1 MKKSLVY
8 SLILHIL
15 LVALILFLAEEK
27 DKKGAPPFFA
37 RIITPEELREG
48 GQRQTKTI
56 PAPKAFPP
64 LAAKPSRPQMPPKT
78 PLADHLQKEPK
89 VDQGI
94 NNTGSTSHEFPVP
107 YKEGQQKSQI
117 GKALDETQSG
127 KDLIESVSPY
137 PTIPLKERLFDS
149 SVIGKLAQK
158 EKEDTKPESN
168 ITFDT
173 KEYKYYGYMQRLKEK
188 IEGIWKYPQ
197 DAAEKGLYG
206 DLYIRFTIK
215 KNGQLGAVELLRT
228 SGHASLDSAAIKA
241 LRDAEPYWP
250 LPDEW
255 GKDGFTITGHFI
267 YTLHGAYIR

>member
-1 MKKSLVY
+1 M
-8 SLILHIL
+8 
-15 LVALILFLAEEK
+15 LFLAKERHQ
-27 DKKGAPPFFA
+27 KGTPPFFA
-37 RIITPEELREG
+37 RIITPEELIEG
-48 GQRQTKTI
+48 GHKQTKTTPI
-56 PAPKAFPP
+56 PRALPPITAKPPQPKAP
-64 LAAKPSRPQMPPKT
+64 LKT
-78 PLADHLQKEPK
+78 PSADDSKKEIN
-89 VDQGI
+89 VDRSI
-94 NNTGSTSHEFPVP
+94 NGEGLTSPGAPVP
-107 YKEGQQKSQI
+107 DKESQPPQKSHI
-117 GKALDETQSG
+117 GKAFDGTAQSSQN
-127 KDLIESVSPY
+127 LAESGSPH
-137 PTIPLKERLFDS
+137 PTTPLKEKLFDS

-158 EKEDTKPESN
+158 EKENTKPDSN

-188 IEGIWKYPQ
+188 IEEIWKYPP

-228 SGHASLDSAAIKA
+228 SGHPSLDNAAMKA
-241 LRDAEPYWP
+241 LKDAEPYWP